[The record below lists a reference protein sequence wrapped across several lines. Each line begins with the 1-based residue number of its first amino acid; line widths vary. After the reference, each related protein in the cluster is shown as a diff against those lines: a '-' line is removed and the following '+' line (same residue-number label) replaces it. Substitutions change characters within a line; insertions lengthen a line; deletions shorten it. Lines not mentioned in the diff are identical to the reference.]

1 MLALAG
7 KAPYLD
13 AMMKRIRNELPLI
26 ALVLTWVLLQFNTP
40 PTAGVA
46 AAAMFAWLLGV
57 MIWGAAG
64 VLHHAEA
71 VAERLGEPVGTLILT
86 LAVVGIEVALIA
98 SVMMSGDGQPTLAR
112 DTMFAVVMIVLN
124 LLTGLS
130 LLLGALRF
138 GEQGYN
144 LAGAR
149 AFMSVLTPLAIFSM
163 ILPAYTT
170 SKWTPAFTDFQAL
183 FFSIVTFA
191 LYGVFLLIQTVRH
204 RGYFIEPGESLATDQ
219 HHATYPTWVHAVLM
233 LATLL
238 PIVLLS
244 KSLAKYVDLGLDGL
258 GLPGALGGVLIAMVV
273 LVPEGSSAIRAAR
286 SDRLQRAI
294 NLCLGAALSTIG
306 LTVPVALGI
315 GAWLGQDV
323 VLGLTPV
330 NQIMLGTS
338 LMAAVMTF
346 GTRRTNVLHGAVH
359 IVLFLAYLALI
370 FAP

>member
-1 MLALAG
+1 
-7 KAPYLD
+7 
-13 AMMKRIRNELPLI
+13 
-26 ALVLTWVLLQFNTP
+26 
-40 PTAGVA
+40 
-46 AAAMFAWLLGV
+46 MFVWLFIV
-57 MIWGAAG
+57 MIWGAGG

-71 VAERLGEPVGTLILT
+71 VAERLGEPVGTLVLT

-98 SVMMSGDGQPTLAR
+98 SVMLAGDGQPTLAR

-124 LLTGLS
+124 FLTGLS
-130 LLLGALRF
+130 LLLGALKF
-138 GEQGYN
+138 GEQNYN

-149 AFMSVLTPLAIFSM
+149 AFLSLMLPLAIFSM

-170 SKWTPAFTDFQAL
+170 SSWTPTFNDFQAL
-183 FFSIVTFA
+183 FFSVVTIA
-191 LYGVFLLIQTVRH
+191 LYGLFLLMQTVRH
-204 RGYFIEPGESLATDQ
+204 RGYFTEPEEPKVPELG
-219 HHATYPTWVHAVLM
+219 HAQYATWVHALLM
-233 LATLL
+233 LATLV

-244 KSLAKYVDLGLDGL
+244 KTLAKYVDNGLGTL
-258 GLPGALGGVLIAMVV
+258 GLPSALGGVLIAMIV
-273 LVPEGSSAIRAAR
+273 LVPEGSSAVKAALR
-286 SDRLQRAI
+286 NRLQRAI

-330 NQIMLGTS
+330 NQILLATS
-338 LMAAVMTF
+338 LMTAILTF
-346 GTRRTNVLHGAVH
+346 GTQRTNVMHGAVH